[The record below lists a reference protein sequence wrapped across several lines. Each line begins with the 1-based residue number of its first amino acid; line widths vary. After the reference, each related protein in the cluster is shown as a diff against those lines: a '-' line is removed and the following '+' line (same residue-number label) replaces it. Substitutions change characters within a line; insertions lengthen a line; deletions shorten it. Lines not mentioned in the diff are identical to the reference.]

1 MFSVAETSIQVRRR
15 DSDVMKACQRVD
27 CSSVWVGVGDGVEVK
42 SRFWGE
48 KMFSKDLVGGM

>member
-1 MFSVAETSIQVRRR
+1 
-15 DSDVMKACQRVD
+15 MKACQRVD
-27 CSSVWVGVGDGVEVK
+27 CSSVWVGVGDGVEVE